1 MTTRAFV
8 QPRRLLPALVLAC
21 LCLGASAQAATI
33 TIVNNDGVGEGF
45 NDPTPAA
52 PVGGNPGTTVGQQ
65 RLNVFQQAASVW
77 GAILPSDVEIRVNAQ
92 FNPLSCTATSGVL
105 GSCGATSIFRDFPNA
120 PFTGTWYTKAEANKL
135 AGYDL
140 NPSSAD
146 ISAQF
151 NSNLG
156 TTGCLETSSWYYGF
170 DHNEGASGIDLLA
183 VVIHEL
189 THGLGFICFVN
200 LSTGQ
205 QYSNYP
211 DVYER
216 FLLDNG
222 TGLRWTDETNPQRAA
237 SAINTYNL
245 FWDGDVTKVMAPL
258 TLNHRP
264 VLTLNAPVTGVMN
277 VGTASFGPALSY
289 PGVTGNVV
297 LADDGAAP
305 TSDACTALVNGG
317 AMAGNIALVDRGTC
331 AFTIKVKNAQN
342 AGAIAVIV
350 ADNVASSQPAG
361 MSGTDPTITIP
372 SVRVTKV
379 DGDSLKA
386 RIARG
391 LNVTLRVDPDLLAGA
406 DAQGRMIM
414 YSPNPVESGSSV
426 SHWDPMASPN
436 LSMEPF
442 INSDLTSSVDLSRY
456 LFMDIGWMPPATGVP
471 PADRPATALL
481 RGNTPNPF
489 GHSTSIRFELSRE
502 GAAELAIYDLSG
514 RLIKRLVNGVL
525 PAGSHVMVWDGTD
538 DSGRQVPSGAYFS
551 RLKVGESVGAR
562 TLVMVH

>member
-1 MTTRAFV
+1 MAARPSTEL
-8 QPRRLLPALVLAC
+8 RRLLPALALAC
-21 LCLGASAQAATI
+21 LCLAVSAQAATI
-33 TIVNNDGVGEGF
+33 TIVNNDSPGEGF
-45 NDPTPAA
+45 NDPTVVA

-65 RLNVFQQAASVW
+65 RLNVFQQAASIW
-77 GAILPSDVEIRVNAQ
+77 GAILPSAVEIRVNAQ
-92 FNPLSCTATSGVL
+92 FNPLSCSATTGVL

-120 PFTGTWYTKAEANKL
+120 PFASTWYVKAEADKL
-135 AGYDL
+135 AGSDL

-151 NSNLG
+151 NSNVG

-189 THGLGFICFVN
+189 THGLGFICYVN
-200 LSTGQ
+200 LSTGALTGGLPDI
-205 QYSNYP
+205 YS
-211 DVYER
+211 R
-216 FLLDNG
+216 FLLDG
-222 TGLRWTDETNPQRAA
+222 ATGLHWNQESNAQRAA

-245 FWDGDVTKVMAPL
+245 FWDGDATKFMAPL

-264 VLTLNAPVTGVMN
+264 VLTLNAPVAGVMN
-277 VGTASFGPALSY
+277 VGTASFGPPLAY

-297 LADDGAAP
+297 LADDGTAP

-342 AGAIAVIV
+342 AGAIACVV
-350 ADNVASSQPAG
+350 ADNAASSQPAG

-372 SVRVTKV
+372 SVRVTKA
-379 DGDSLKA
+379 DGDTLKA

-391 LNVTLRVDPDLLAGA
+391 LNVTLQIDPALLAGA
-406 DAQGRMIM
+406 DAAGRVIM

-426 SHWDPMASPN
+426 SHWDPMANPN

-456 LFMDIGWMPPATGVP
+456 LFEDIGWLPRTTGVT
-471 PADRPATALL
+471 PAASSGVAML
-481 RGNTPNPF
+481 RGNAPNPF
-489 GHSTSIRFELSRE
+489 AHSTSIRFDLPRE
-502 GAAELAIYDLSG
+502 ADAELAVFDISG
-514 RLIKRLVNGVL
+514 RLVRRLVNGHL
-525 PAGSHVMVWDGTD
+525 PAGSHVTVWDGTD
-538 DSGRQVPSGAYFS
+538 EAGRQVQSGAYFT
-551 RLKVGESVGAR
+551 RLKVGETVGSR